1 MTENLGGC
9 GNERDQ
15 VCELGAELLDAGFI
29 DEEEKV
35 GLSLLGKTSSIKS
48 EL

>member
-1 MTENLGGC
+1 MTENLRGC

-15 VCELGAELLDAGFI
+15 ICELGAELLDAGFI

-35 GLSLLGKTSSIKS
+35 GLSLLGKASSNKS
-48 EL
+48 KF